1 MQPSAVYSVKTEIWG
16 NYITIYIHT
25 HILERNCIQDENVRL
40 RFHTRPLGAAVGQC
54 RASADAR
61 DSSASSVGFPA
72 QPPTQR
78 EGNLLT
84 HSGSWP
90 GRLCPAQTDSQL
102 RLSWAESSSSD
113 AVDCIFFGFPER
125 LGPSENYSAQW
136 EGAARRDVRP
146 AGGRY
151 CFPSCCLCSTPRS
164 ASRSATP
171 FPRSWPRALW

>member
-1 MQPSAVYSVKTEIWG
+1 MYKFEILHNKFLEKLSMQASAVYAVKTGIWG
-16 NYITIYIHT
+16 NYITIHIYNYIT
-25 HILERNCIQDENVRL
+25 IYICICVCICIHILERNCIQDENVRL
-40 RFHTRPLGAAVGQC
+40 RFHMRPQGAAVGQC

-61 DSSASSVGFPA
+61 DSSASSLGFPA
-72 QPPTQR
+72 RPPTQR

-125 LGPSENYSAQW
+125 LGPSEN
-136 EGAARRDVRP
+136 
-146 AGGRY
+146 
-151 CFPSCCLCSTPRS
+151 
-164 ASRSATP
+164 
-171 FPRSWPRALW
+171 